1 MKTHIYINISKS
13 SKKATLFPGAYLSI
27 KWRPLLA
34 TYDLWTGREVYRAK
48 PVVSQAST
56 FLLLRMTSEGYWARR
71 PIQNITKPLM
81 MLYYLKI
88 FSVVYTMNIWNLHS
102 KWHIS
107 VTANKCLIFFV
118 ISKVALGYHIER
130 QLGNMNNFL

>member
-1 MKTHIYINISKS
+1 MYTNIHYIFQKVV
-13 SKKATLFPGAYLSI
+13 KK
-27 KWRPLLA
+27 RPCFLVH
-34 TYDLWTGREVYRAK
+34 TYRLNEGLCSPPMTFELGGKFIVPNPLYHK
-48 PVVSQAST
+48 P
-56 FLLLRMTSEGYWARR
+56 FLLFRMTSEGYWARR